1 MVMRT
6 LFETL
11 TPKTGGREFSDITI
25 NILHEKLR
33 EYCKFYV
40 DEIDNTY
47 LENSERTHFSTTN
60 ITILINKI
68 SRNFI
73 VPRPIYQIEDY
84 DEIKLGEDGLFE
96 NRKKFLLDII
106 NNEDIMKFI
115 FLTFKFNF

>member
-33 EYCKFYV
+33 EYCKSYV

-68 SRNFI
+68 SRNF
-73 VPRPIYQIEDY
+73 
-84 DEIKLGEDGLFE
+84 K
-96 NRKKFLLDII
+96 NSII
-106 NNEDIMKFI
+106 FSFCVTKRI
-115 FLTFKFNF
+115 FSCEY